1 MADIF
6 ISDREIYD
14 TNPEAVLYRVLK
26 EVKDIKETIFD
37 MSSEA
42 SCLYE
47 PVRVEEVPKE
57 LPNFNTF
64 FRKPESRRE
73 SEYKMPESSSAK
85 TYKSN
90 KNSED
95 NLLRRTYH

>member
-47 PVRVEEVPKE
+47 PVRVEEVPRE

-64 FRKPESRRE
+64 FRKPESSRRE
-73 SEYKMPESSSAK
+73 S
-85 TYKSN
+85 
-90 KNSED
+90 
-95 NLLRRTYH
+95 